1 MILFSLVEVVE
12 SPVEASKFVKCMA
25 KCLGKSVADIENW
38 YRECKKN
45 FKCWAKT
52 VGKAALKCGPKCLR
66 PFSVDEPQLDE
77 LENSAVTAGRL
88 NLNVRSISCGNQFG
102 R

>member
-45 FKCWAKT
+45 FKCWAKK

-66 PFSVDEPQLDE
+66 PFSEDETTETSLVE
-77 LENSAVTAGRL
+77 TSLEGNSPYL
-88 NLNVRSISCGNQFG
+88 LP
-102 R
+102 